1 MKDTMALIEA
11 VLLDAEQKRSQN
23 NALKEWLRYTKHVF
37 SDAEDIVDDFECE
50 ALQKRVVDTH
60 GSISEKVVAYD
71 RFAFVGLEIIGG
83 DTRVVHVIRE
93 TTHSHVIETR

>member
-1 MKDTMALIEA
+1 MAEIILIGKLASPAVEEASLAWGVYDDLQQMKDTMALIEA

-60 GSISEKVVAYD
+60 GSISEKVPFLD
-71 RFAFVGLEIIGG
+71 
-83 DTRVVHVIRE
+83 
-93 TTHSHVIETR
+93 